1 MTKIYL
7 YAELLTHIRTLT
19 LHASL
24 QTAKQEGTKVDVSTD
39 KKVISVTHDGETEHL
54 YLPTQIKGDA
64 SITFPLQRNTEI
76 SARVQIEDEHEW
88 KCSVS
93 NEVEAPWMALDLD
106 GSTELLCKNCKACVL
121 SGGKIGQWKNLPSVN
136 WAELMD
142 MWFCHKPH
150 VHEHADDAAAA
161 KGFSAESR
169 LAVSPSTGMTD
180 LISVVLHEDDCTNVK
195 VSTFGL
201 LARRKRPHLFS
212 MARLLIQTP

>member
-64 SITFPLQRNTEI
+64 SITFPLQRSTDI

-93 NEVEAPWMALDLD
+93 NEVEAPWMAPDLD
-106 GSTELLCKNCKACVL
+106 GSTELLCRNCNACVL
-121 SGGKIGQWKNLPSVN
+121 ESGKVNTWKNLPSVH

-150 VHEHADDAAAA
+150 VHGHDEDAAAA

-169 LAVSPSTGMTD
+169 LAVAPGTGMTD
-180 LISVVLHEDDCTNVK
+180 LISVVLHENDCTNVK
-195 VSTFGL
+195 VSNL
-201 LARRKRPHLFS
+201 SSLAKRKRPSLFS
-212 MARLLIQTP
+212 KASF